1 MCYVNN
7 EERHDCDDMIVGIG
21 LSDGKFLND
30 RKEGKAIKILGYE
43 SRLGFSKGDESESI
57 KGVL

>member
-7 EERHDCDDMIVGIG
+7 EERHDCDDMIVGIW

-30 RKEGKAIKILGYE
+30 RKEGKAIKILGY
-43 SRLGFSKGDESESI
+43 
-57 KGVL
+57 